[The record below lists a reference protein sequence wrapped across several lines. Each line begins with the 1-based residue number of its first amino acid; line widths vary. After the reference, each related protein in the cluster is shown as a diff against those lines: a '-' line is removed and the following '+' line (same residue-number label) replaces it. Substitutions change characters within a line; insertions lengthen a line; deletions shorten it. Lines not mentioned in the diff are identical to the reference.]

1 MLAGT
6 VPSSLTQVL
15 SAALVESVLFARVRV
30 SGMTRMRHLL
40 VYLGYKHN
48 TPSASGQSR
57 QETRGKNLSGTL
69 DSHLPPVLQSSKLK
83 QNTCEE
89 WSSTWCKCIGPPL
102 MKRWLFC
109 FLHLHSF
116 PQLVFV
122 EKWGMGCKT
131 NRVGGVPATSTWLWG
146 WHTQHY
152 VAQHLSNSSLR
163 IGRPVASPKAQPA
176 TLSVFLVEQS
186 GHFSSSQVAVNWYF
200 GLVVRGG

>member
-1 MLAGT
+1 M
-6 VPSSLTQVL
+6 
-15 SAALVESVLFARVRV
+15 
-30 SGMTRMRHLL
+30 
-40 VYLGYKHN
+40 
-48 TPSASGQSR
+48 
-57 QETRGKNLSGTL
+57 
-69 DSHLPPVLQSSKLK
+69 
-83 QNTCEE
+83 
-89 WSSTWCKCIGPPL
+89 
-102 MKRWLFC
+102 
-109 FLHLHSF
+109 
-116 PQLVFV
+116 FV

-200 GLVVRGG
+200 GLVVRGGLNRVSCRGQIKKPPLTTKPPTTQREPEVLSEQALSNRPAPNFPAPCEKQGHFTSVRVDVADMGTRK